1 MAWAWR
7 AHRGETLVTLAAGG
21 ALLFAATAWISQAP
35 GSSSYATGLGTR
47 YVFPAVPLLAAFA
60 GVPLE
65 RASRRLVAPLVAI
78 SLFCA
83 YLSAQAGFIPGGDVL
98 PYALK
103 TWISGT
109 GMGPLFKEGLPAWL
123 GIDTLHT
130 LVSRPDVSARD
141 VLRMLPSAEGLRL
154 ARNQA
159 ALLAVNLAV
168 AAGVALVVR
177 RMWRAPALVEPVCVS

>member
-1 MAWAWR
+1 MPLEHGPRRVTA
-7 AHRGETLVTLAAGG
+7 TLAA
-21 ALLFAATAWISQAP
+21 LSVLF
-35 GSSSYATGLGTR
+35 G
-47 YVFPAVPLLAAFA
+47 
-60 GVPLE
+60 
-65 RASRRLVAPLVAI
+65 
-78 SLFCA
+78 

-109 GMGPLFKEGLPAWL
+109 GMGPLFKEALPAWF

-130 LVSRPDVSARD
+130 VVSRPDVSARD
-141 VLRMLPSAEGLRL
+141 LMRMLPTAEGVRL

-159 ALLAVNLAV
+159 ALLAVNAAV

-177 RMWRAPALVEPVCVS
+177 RMWRAPAVVEPVCVS